1 MAEVI
6 IPKTGQRIPCA
17 EGDLLLKV
25 LLEKGIFVDNP
36 CNGKGICGKCK
47 VRILSGSILPVI
59 KEEEKF
65 LSIQEQKEGIRLSC
79 LTGVRGS
86 IEIELLQKER
96 KHSVLTKGYVPE
108 FEKDRF
114 DSGYGIAIDIG
125 TTTVVT
131 ALIELKT
138 GKELA
143 NTSMIN
149 AQKHYGLDVL
159 TRITYEYE
167 QEEKGIREL
176 QKAIVDSV
184 NAMIS
189 AVCQDAGVRKEDI
202 REIDVA
208 ANCTMMHMLLG
219 VDARPIGRAPYKP
232 KFTSAKTLPAKEIG
246 IEAGEKTV
254 LYCLPHVS
262 AYIGADIVAGAYV
275 CELQKQKGNVLF
287 IDIGTNGEIV
297 LVSNGRLLCCS
308 CAAGPALEGMNI
320 SSGMRAAEGAIED
333 ICITEQGVLL
343 TTIGDKEPAGL
354 CGSGILSVV
363 KELLLSGIIKK
374 TGVFIKKD
382 KLAQDDYRYPMIR
395 MNGTKREFI
404 LCKEPLLLVTQ
415 GDVRQVQLAKGAILS
430 GFLALLNKAGIGM
443 EDLDQ
448 VMIAGQFGAHLPVSS
463 LIGTGILPEGV
474 KEKLVYV
481 GNSSK
486 TGAYMALLSHKV
498 KEEIE
503 RLAEQ
508 MEYMELSETENYERL
523 FTESMIFP
531 SV

>member
-6 IPKTGQRIPCA
+6 IAQTGQRISCA
-17 EGDLLLKV
+17 EGDLLLNV
-25 LLEKGIFVDNP
+25 LLGRGIFVDNP

-47 VRILSGSILPVI
+47 VKILSGSISPVTR
-59 KEEEKF
+59 EEERL
-65 LSIQEQKEGIRLSC
+65 LSIQEQMEGVRLSC
-79 LTGVRGS
+79 LTEVRGS

-108 FEKDRF
+108 FEKDHF

-138 GKELA
+138 GRELA

-176 QKAIVDSV
+176 QKAIVDSI
-184 NAMIS
+184 NGMIS
-189 AVCQDAGVRKEDI
+189 TVCQDAGVRKEDI
-202 REIDVA
+202 CEIDVA

-219 VDARPIGRAPYKP
+219 VDARSIGRAPYRP
-232 KFTSAKTLPAKEIG
+232 VFTGARTLPAKEIG

-275 CELQKQKGNVLF
+275 CELQKQRGNVLF

-333 ICITEQGVLL
+333 IRITEQGVLL

-354 CGSGILSVV
+354 CGSGILAAV
-363 KELLLSGIIKK
+363 KELLRSGLVKK
-374 TGVFIKKD
+374 TGVFIKKE

-395 MNGTKREFI
+395 LNGTKREFI
-404 LCKEPLLLVTQ
+404 LCDDPLLLVTQ

-443 EDLDQ
+443 EDLDK
-448 VMIAGQFGAHLPVSS
+448 VMIAGQFGAHLPVAS
-463 LIGTGILPEGV
+463 LVGTGILPKEV

-486 TGAYMALLSHKV
+486 TGAYMTLLSRKV

-503 RLAEQ
+503 SLAEQ

-523 FTESMIFP
+523 FTESMVFP